1 VGRMEILVGGRSKG
15 GKGNVEKGG
24 IKGGTRFGKE
34 GEGELSVPPN
44 KNSAYGPAS
53 QTSYALKLLYY

>member
-1 VGRMEILVGGRSKG
+1 M
-15 GKGNVEKGG
+15 GNVAKEESKEGHG
-24 IKGGTRFGKE
+24 YGKE

-53 QTSYALKLLYY
+53 QTSYTLKLLYY